1 MKKILMI
8 FAAVFL
14 AFPLVAKQYVKY
26 ESIHNASVQIVG
38 EQVQKLIDD
47 NFIIVDVEITDRG
60 YLIVYKDNLK
70 EEASSKWKSASN
82 ILFGE

>member
-14 AFPLVAKQYVKY
+14 AFPLVAKQYVIH
-26 ESIHNASVQIVG
+26 ESVHNTPVQLVA
-38 EQVQKLIDD
+38 EQVQKLIDEEY
-47 NFIIVDVEITDRG
+47 IIVDVEITDRG